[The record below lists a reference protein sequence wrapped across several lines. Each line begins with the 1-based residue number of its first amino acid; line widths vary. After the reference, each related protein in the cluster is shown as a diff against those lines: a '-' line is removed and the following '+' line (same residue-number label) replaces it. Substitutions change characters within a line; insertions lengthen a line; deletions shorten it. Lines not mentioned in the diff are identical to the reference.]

1 MILSEISAKRPFGWR
16 GAFLLSVLF
25 EKQALLYIKSIQPV
39 CWVNQLQHDFDL
51 IRFSQYFRFDEIQK
65 LCELSFYLP
74 LISASIA
81 A

>member
-16 GAFLLSVLF
+16 DAFLLSVLF
-25 EKQALLYIKSIQPV
+25 EKQALWYIKSIQPV

-51 IRFSQYFRFDEIQK
+51 IRFKWYFRFDEIHW
-65 LCELSFYLP
+65 LCELSFYSP
-74 LISASIA
+74 LISQSVA